1 MEQESGF
8 IVEPQLDCPLDG
20 PQLLHRS
27 EKGYCEIWRVMKFS
41 QFVVLKALKEE
52 YREDPVYQ
60 ALLRKEFDMGYSLSH
75 PSICRTWHFRR
86 HPQLGDCIEME
97 WIDGESLEA
106 RFQSGRPGE
115 ELFRKIAA
123 ELCDAVSYM
132 HSRQIIHRDLKPS
145 NVLITH
151 NGDNVKLIDF
161 GLADSDDS
169 AILKM
174 PAGTQRHIAPEVLS
188 GKPADVRTDI
198 WGVGHILAT
207 LTDGQCQAL
216 RKATALR
223 PEDRYPNM
231 AAFKEALLNPPA
243 RRWPYAIAAFA
254 AALIGVGIWLLW
266 PQEMPQAEPLETKT
280 EEVRTELPDTTA
292 TVPSQPRKAAPQR
305 KAPQKSSPSSE
316 PAQGTASGED
326 VYELF
331 KKATEVFE

>member
-27 EKGYCEIWRVMKFS
+27 EKGFSEIWRVMKFS

-52 YREDPVYQ
+52 YRQDPVYQ
-60 ALLRKEFDMGYSLSH
+60 ALLRKEFDIGYSLNH
-75 PSICRTWHFRR
+75 PAVCRTWHFR
-86 HPQLGDCIEME
+86 HLPQIGDCIEME
-97 WIDGESLEA
+97 WVDGETLEE
-106 RFQSGRPGE
+106 RFQDGKPGE
-115 ELFRKIAA
+115 ELFRKIAG
-123 ELCDAVSYM
+123 ELCDALSYL
-132 HSRQIIHRDLKPS
+132 HSRQILHRDLKPS

-174 PAGTQRHIAPEVLS
+174 PAGTRKHIAPEVLS

-198 WGVGHILAT
+198 WGAGQILSA
-207 LTDGQCQAL
+207 LTDGHTRAL

-223 PEDRYPNM
+223 PENRYPNM
-231 AAFKEALLNPPA
+231 AAFKEALLAPPV
-243 RRWPYAIAAFA
+243 RIWPYVAATA
-254 AALIGVGIWLLW
+254 AALIGLGIWLLW
-266 PQEMPQAEPLETKT
+266 PQKAPAAEPVVTKA
-280 EEVRTELPDTTA
+280 EEVIIESPDTTA
-292 TVPSQPRKAAPQR
+292 PVPVLPRKAASER
-305 KAPQKSSPSSE
+305 KAPQKTSPSRE